1 MAKRLVI
8 VESPAK
14 AKTVSRMLGSGYS
27 VKASVGH
34 VRDLPRKW
42 LGVDVKGSFT
52 PKYEVPKEKRAVV
65 KEINETA
72 KKASAVY
79 LATDPDREG
88 EAISW
93 HLVQAAKLDSMPLK
107 RVVFHELT
115 EEAVAE
121 AFRHPREIDMD
132 LVHAQQARRILDRLV
147 GYKISPLLCQ
157 KVRRGLSAG
166 RVQSVALRMI
176 VDREREIEGFI
187 PREYWSIDAQLE
199 KIATKEVFTATLLGF
214 MDGKKIDIGSREEA
228 ERIVSQL
235 KHASYTVAQVR
246 KKEVARQPAPPFT
259 TSTLQQEGWRKLR
272 LSAKRTMALAQ
283 QLYEGL
289 PIGKEGSVGLIT
301 YMRTDSVRVAHSALE
316 ETRAFIK
323 GKYGA
328 KFLPPHPR
336 IFRKKVKGAQE
347 AHEAIRPTSIRRE
360 PEAIKGYLTRDQF
373 RLYEL
378 IWKRMVSS
386 QMSPALLDTTAV
398 DIEAMREK
406 REKGEKSYLLRA
418 TSSTMKF
425 PGFTILYSEGRDEAE
440 DEQEKAPLPELVKGE
455 PLKLLRLFPEQH
467 FTQPPYRYT
476 EATLVKALEERG
488 IGRPSTYAPILSTI
502 QGRSYVAQDGG
513 RFCPTELGL
522 LVSDMLC
529 EHFPDIVDFGFTAQM
544 EEGLDRIAQG
554 RMKWVPFLE
563 EFYNPFEKTLQ
574 AAREQMARVKIAD
587 EPTDEVCT
595 LCGRA
600 MVIKLGRYGRFLA
613 CSGYPEC
620 KNTKPL
626 LVKIGVTCP
635 KCGSELVVRQS
646 RKKRI
651 FYGCSGYPDCDFTI
665 SDRPISQPC
674 PECGGLLVMRGK
686 KMARCTKCE
695 FSGGLD
701 QLEREVLKV

>member
-14 AKTVSRMLGSGYS
+14 AKTISRVLGSGYS

-42 LGVDVKGSFT
+42 LGVDVKDGFN
-52 PKYEVPKEKRAVV
+52 PKYEVPNEKRAVV
-65 KEINETA
+65 KEIKETA
-72 KKASAVY
+72 KKAAEVY

-93 HLVQAAKLDSMPLK
+93 HLVQAAKLEGMTLK

-147 GYKISPLLCQ
+147 GYKISPLLGQ

-176 VDREREIEGFI
+176 VDREREIQGFV
-187 PREYWSIDAQLE
+187 PQEYWSIDAHLE
-199 KIATKEVFTATLLGF
+199 KMATKEGFTATLLGF
-214 MDGKKIDIGSREEA
+214 TDGKKIDISSREEA
-228 ERIVSQL
+228 ESIVSQL

-246 KKEVARQPAPPFT
+246 KKEVARQPAPPFI

-301 YMRTDSVRVAHSALE
+301 YMRTDSVRVAPSALT
-316 ETRAFIK
+316 ETRAYIK

-336 IFRKKVKGAQE
+336 IFRKKAKGAQE

-373 RLYEL
+373 RLYEI

-386 QMSPALLDTTAV
+386 QMSAALLDTTAV
-398 DIEAMREK
+398 DIEAK
-406 REKGEKSYLLRA
+406 REKGKKSYLLRA

-440 DEQEKAPLPELVKGE
+440 DEKEKAPLPELANGE
-455 PLKLLRLFPEQH
+455 PLKLLELFPEQH
-467 FTQPPYRYT
+467 FTQPPHRYT

-488 IGRPSTYAPILSTI
+488 IGRPSTYAPILATI
-502 QGRSYVAQDGG
+502 QERGYVEQDGG
-513 RFCPTELGL
+513 RFCPAELGL
-522 LVSDMLC
+522 LVSDILC

-554 RMKWVPFLE
+554 EREWVPFLE
-563 EFYNPFEKTLQ
+563 EFYDPFERTLQ
-574 AAREQMARVKIAD
+574 AAKQQMARVKIAD

-595 LCGRA
+595 LCGRP

-620 KNTKPL
+620 KNTKRL

-646 RKKRI
+646 RKKRT
-651 FYGCSGYPDCDFTI
+651 FYGCTGYPDCDFTT
-665 SDRPISQPC
+665 SNRPIPQPC
-674 PECGGLLVMRGK
+674 PQCGGLLVMRGK
-686 KMARCTKCE
+686 TMARCIKCE
-695 FSGGLD
+695 FSSSLD
-701 QLEREVLKV
+701 EVEREALKV